1 MALHKE
7 VRELLK
13 QAEAQGFTWRETS
26 KGHAFVT
33 APDGSPVTTISGT
46 PSDGRSLPNAIAQ
59 LKRSGFVQPVKG
71 KRKR

>member
-1 MALHKE
+1 MAMRKE
-7 VRELLK
+7 VVELLN
-13 QAEAQGFTWRETS
+13 QLEAQGFTWRKTG

-46 PSDGRSLPNAIAQ
+46 PSDGHSIPNALSQ
-59 LKRSGFVQPVKG
+59 LRRAGFVPPAKG